1 MPIIKCL
8 LAEIN
13 LNTVMV
19 VVWWWWCGGG
29 GGGWWCGGFHFD
41 PWLRT
46 EAGLDSRQLLNPT
59 GTNLLHGGEKSNKCN
74 QCDFAFSLSGSSRT
88 HLKTHSGDESNVNR
102 LDSTP
107 CSGCSANSLG
117 CAAALHRAKL
127 PLPVKERFI
136 LNLYIVYIPN
146 LR

>member
-1 MPIIKCL
+1 M
-8 LAEIN
+8 ADSE
-13 LNTVMV
+13 VMILE
-19 VVWWWWCGGG
+19 
-29 GGGWWCGGFHFD
+29 H
-41 PWLRT
+41 
-46 EAGLDSRQLLNPT
+46 S
-59 GTNLLHGGEKSNKCN
+59 GEKSNKCN
-74 QCDFAFSLSGSSRT
+74 QCDFAFSLSGSPRT

-107 CSGCSANSLG
+107 CSGCSANPLG
-117 CAAALHRAKL
+117 CAAALRRAKL